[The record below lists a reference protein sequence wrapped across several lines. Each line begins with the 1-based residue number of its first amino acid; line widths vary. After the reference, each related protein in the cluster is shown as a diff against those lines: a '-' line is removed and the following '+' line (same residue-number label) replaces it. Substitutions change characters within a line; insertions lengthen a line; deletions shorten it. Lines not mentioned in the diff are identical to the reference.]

1 MSVRIAV
8 FNQKG
13 GTGKTTV
20 AVNLAAALAELSKEV
35 LVVDL
40 DGQESS
46 LTAAVGIG
54 ADIHAKAGDNIFS
67 MLVDMEG
74 DPNALILRA
83 PHDEFDV
90 LPGHVKM
97 SQAEGKLGPERNR
110 EWRLA
115 RVLKAIR
122 KPYDFILVD
131 CPPGTGAVSDN
142 ALLACQ
148 RVLAPAEMHEAF
160 MPSISGV
167 MMQLR
172 SLSRIFEVAVDM
184 VGFVP
189 VAYRGTPDEVA
200 YLDALKAERPAWVT
214 PCLRYRKAIMNA
226 SRAAGHSV
234 FSYRPTKRHRKAP
247 LQRCQEEYRELAAH
261 VMQKIAQEGS

>member
-1 MSVRIAV
+1 M
-8 FNQKG
+8 
-13 GTGKTTV
+13 TV
-20 AVNLAAALAELSKEV
+20 DLAAGLADFGKEV

-46 LTAAVGIG
+46 LTTALGIG
-54 ADIHAKAGDNIFS
+54 ADIHAKSGDSIFS
-67 MLVDMEG
+67 MLVNMEG
-74 DPNALILRA
+74 DPNALIIRA
-83 PHDEFDV
+83 PHDQFDV

-97 SQAEGKLGPERNR
+97 SQTEGKLGPERNR

-115 RVLKAIR
+115 RVLKAID

-160 MPSISGV
+160 MPAISGF

-172 SLSRIFEVAVDM
+172 SLGRVFEVAVDM
-184 VGFVP
+184 IGFVP
-189 VAYRGTPDEVA
+189 VAYRGTPDEAA
-200 YLDALKAERPAWVT
+200 YLDVLKAERPDWVA
-214 PCLRYRKAIMNA
+214 PSLRYRKAIMNA

-234 FSYRPTKRHRKAP
+234 FSYVPTMRHRREP
-247 LQRCQEEYRELAAH
+247 LRRCQEEYRQLAAY
-261 VMQKIAQEGS
+261 VMQGIGEEGS